1 MLTKFNL
8 LSVNQLAAQIK
19 LVETW
24 KTINVQ
30 GHPLSLDPY
39 SSHDQKCGMSLRPQ
53 HSRVFNDTSKLKLSS
68 HSFNTD
74 AARVWNLAP
83 DEIRTAT
90 TLAAVKSKIKKYVTS
105 LPV

>member
-1 MLTKFNL
+1 MGHTGHNTKSNYDVFVKML
-8 LSVNQLAAQIK
+8 
-19 LVETW
+19 
-24 KTINVQ
+24 Q
-30 GHPLSLDPY
+30 GVDGGLTDD
-39 SSHDQKCGMSLRPQ
+39 SHDQKCGMSLRPQ